1 METLDVNEI
10 INLLFVL
17 SIAASVAGFM
27 AGLLGVGGGIIIVP
41 ALYYAFTVLD
51 FDIATRMH
59 LSVGTSLAII
69 IPTSIISTKT
79 HMEYDAVDFK
89 LVKSF
94 GIFILL
100 GVIAGTFLA
109 VNLKTPAFILFFSIM
124 AFIVGLFFIFFREQL
139 LKNPKMISD
148 SVKNISG
155 VIIGFISV
163 LLGIGGGSTY
173 LALLLIWEIPYYIF
187 PIIAL
192 TCNIIVVSGNS
203 FNYIK
208 AGNLNLKLLIPYL
221 LGSVPFA
228 FIGGSLNIEKN
239 LFEFLLFGVLSIAG
253 FLLLIKSK
261 SFDDKHNIYKKIS
274 LFFSIFI
281 GSIIG
286 FVSGIVGIGGGIFLS
301 PVLFLLKAGKPKHI
315 ATVASLFILINSI
328 SGIMGQLTK
337 NLVLNEIVN
346 YWPLLLCV
354 LFGGQLGNII
364 NIKVFSNR
372 VLALVTGILV
382 IFVSIRLGFKIFS

>member
-1 METLDVNEI
+1 METLDINEI

-89 LVKSF
+89 LIKSF
-94 GIFILL
+94 GIFILF
-100 GVIAGTFLA
+100 GVIGGTFLA

-148 SVKNISG
+148 SAKNISG

-163 LLGIGGGSTY
+163 LLGIGGGSLMVPFMRTFGY
-173 LALLLIWEIPYYIF
+173 DIRRSIGTAAGVGFL
-187 PIIAL
+187 IAL
-192 TCNIIVVSGNS
+192 FGTITMITGGKIVDNINTPYS
-203 FNYIK
+203 FGYV
-208 AGNLNLKLLIPYL
+208 NLI
-221 LGSVPFA
+221 
-228 FIGGSLNIEKN
+228 
-239 LFEFLLFGVLSIAG
+239 G
-253 FLLLIKSK
+253 FLVFVPVTMIMARVGAKAVYKIDKNILSK
-261 SFDDKHNIYKKIS
+261 
-274 LFFSIFI
+274 IF
-281 GSIIG
+281 
-286 FVSGIVGIGGGIFLS
+286 GIFL
-301 PVLFLLKAGKPKHI
+301 
-315 ATVASLFILINSI
+315 
-328 SGIMGQLTK
+328 
-337 NLVLNEIVN
+337 
-346 YWPLLLCV
+346 
-354 LFGGQLGNII
+354 II
-364 NIKVFSNR
+364 
-372 VLALVTGILV
+372 
-382 IFVSIRLGFKIFS
+382 VSIRSFFEYLSIT